1 MGQDIRD
8 KHCLQFKA
16 TSCMVSINIT
26 LLCSVGLKSHISNA
40 MVVDSEGFT
49 EGADSVSAT
58 SGDAEAE
65 MSSEER
71 EEEQEEEMV
80 TDDTPAVQKV
90 YIHALL
96 CYELHRLFQLWVF
109 NCWYQP

>member
-1 MGQDIRD
+1 
-8 KHCLQFKA
+8 
-16 TSCMVSINIT
+16 MVFINIT

-58 SGDAEAE
+58 SGDADAA
-65 MSSEER
+65 MSSEE
-71 EEEQEEEMV
+71 EEEDEQGEEMV
-80 TDDTPAVQKV
+80 TDATPAVQQV

-96 CYELHRLFQLWVF
+96 RYKLHRFF
-109 NCWYQP
+109 